1 MSNGRIWGVRRSL
14 EEGGILGLGSN
25 GTSMN
30 TYDGPYPQGVPN
42 PFGVRFHAYPTRY
55 HGPIYTRPMFSLPW
69 MDRPYDFGVERGTAG
84 LGQETTPTPIPAAP
98 EEVMPMV
105 GGETV
110 TPEWAAERTAL
121 MEAQREPRTAV
132 ECNAMFPVA
141 DEVTD
146 ADSFA
151 AYIQNEACHE
161 RVKGAKDSKRWLI
174 GLGIAFIGGFV
185 IGSRR

>member
-14 EEGGILGLGSN
+14 EEGGFLGLGSN

-84 LGQETTPTPIPAAP
+84 LGQDETAPAMIPAAP
-98 EEVMPMV
+98 EEVLPV
-105 GGETV
+105 QL
-110 TPEWAAERTAL
+110 PP
-121 MEAQREPRTAV
+121 REPRTPV

-146 ADSFA
+146 PASFA
-151 AYIQNEACHE
+151 AYAQNEACHE
-161 RVKGAKDSKRWLI
+161 RVKGAADSKRWLI
-174 GLGIAFIGGFV
+174 GLGVAFIGGFV
-185 IGSRR
+185 IASRR